1 MKREIKFRGWDK
13 KDGKMRAINSIAFH
27 YEGESFDYDS
37 SRLAKVVNMWGKDII
52 NDKSVIVHRDIEHVE
67 LMQYTGLKDMHGKE
81 IYEGDIVTWSDG
93 EYKHY
98 SNPRIAVVE
107 FNPELSF
114 YAVNVVEHSGLCK
127 YTGRLNHG
135 HKFGYSNFAYSNTEK
150 HLEVAGNIYE
160 NRNLLD
166 Y

>member
-1 MKREIKFRGWDK
+1 MKREIKFRAWDK
-13 KDGKMRAINSIAFH
+13 ENKKFIRSSHCIEFDGSVHMYKMGCVIPL
-27 YEGESFDYDS
+27 G
-37 SRLAKVVNMWGKDII
+37 
-52 NDKSVIVHRDIEHVE
+52 DKVE
-67 LMQYTGLKDMHGKE
+67 LNQFIGLHDKNGKE

-127 YTGRLNHG
+127 YTDRLNHG
-135 HKFGYSNFAYSNTEK
+135 HKFGYSNFAYSNTEN
-150 HLEVAGNIYE
+150 HLEIAGNIYE

>member
-1 MKREIKFRGWDK
+1 MKREIKFRAWNDSK
-13 KDGKMRAINSIAFH
+13 KDWEGNFSISRIGSFLRLGISQST
-27 YEGESFDYDS
+27 EG
-37 SRLAKVVNMWGKDII
+37 I
-52 NDKSVIVHRDIEHVE
+52 HV
-67 LMQYTGLKDMHGKE
+67 MQYTGLKDMHGKE

-114 YAVNVVEHSGLCK
+114 YAVNVVEHSGTCK
-127 YTGRLNHG
+127 YTKRDNHG
-135 HKFGYSNFAYSNTEK
+135 HKFGYSNFAYANTEN

>member
-1 MKREIKFRGWDK
+1 MKRDIKFRAFVRDKMFYMDEMGGWSIQGL
-13 KDGKMRAINSIAFH
+13 DGRG
-27 YEGESFDYDS
+27 GEIF
-37 SRLAKVVNMWGKDII
+37 
-52 NDKSVIVHRDIEHVE
+52 
-67 LMQYTGLKDMHGKE
+67 MQYTGLKDIHGKE

-114 YAVNVVEHSGLCK
+114 YAVNVRDYAGLCK
-127 YTGRLNHG
+127 YTDRLNHG
-135 HKFGYSNFAYSNTEK
+135 HKFGYSNFAYANTENY
-150 HLEVAGNIYE
+150 LEVAGNIYQ